1 MFAKHPETAL
11 VPYLRGELD
20 RDEHSR
26 VESHLETCARCR
38 ASIESSASMLR
49 EISEKVAQIP
59 EPDWIRYRAQLRR
72 RLAARREQPQTWW
85 RPEYS
90 WMSLAAAGALAATI
104 ALTIAIR
111 PTQQLGPTPPPVD
124 QLALEDAPADLGLL
138 RDYPVVE
145 HLDLLENYDEISNL
159 DQLAPAASRN
169 EKSSS

>member
-11 VPYLRGELD
+11 IPYLRGELD
-20 RDEHSR
+20 RDERSR
-26 VESHLETCARCR
+26 VESHLQTCARCR
-38 ASIESSASMLR
+38 ASMESSASMLR

-59 EPDWIRYRAQLRR
+59 EPDWTRYRAQLRI

-85 RPEYS
+85 RPAYS
-90 WMSLAAAGALAATI
+90 WMSLAAAGAVAATI
-104 ALTIAIR
+104 VATIAIR
-111 PTQQLGPTPPPVD
+111 PTQQLGPTPPVD

-159 DQLAPAASRN
+159 DQFAPAPSRN